1 MQHSTVSTNTLF
13 KPFKTN
19 LVHCS
24 DVNTHLWELSF
35 PCKKCKYTSLPGDK
49 RVVRMVVLLQHVA
62 HYLAAAVFFYIILHW
77 QKFRWVQLFRW
88 KHFFFFFKA
97 ELPAFVLLLR
107 QQSSLIQINK
117 GAAFVHAGLMLVWT
131 LLIALPGLIQWEP
144 VIDFTNTHYEQRW
157 RELEVTGTWPD
168 TVATQTR
175 LIASVEVYGRMSA
188 FYLFFGKNLCF
199 PSLQY
204 EIIWCCF
211 WWGEQMGICQL

>member
-1 MQHSTVSTNTLF
+1 MQ
-13 KPFKTN
+13 
-19 LVHCS
+19 VH
-24 DVNTHLWELSF
+24 LIA
-35 PCKKCKYTSLPGDK
+35 
-49 RVVRMVVLLQHVA
+49 R
-62 HYLAAAVFFYIILHW
+62 W
-77 QKFRWVQLFRW
+77 QKSSSYGSTTPACGTLLGRCCVFLYNIALAEVPLSSAFLLET
-88 KHFFFFFKA
+88 FFFFFKA

-144 VIDFTNTHYEQRW
+144 VIDFTNTHHEQRW

-168 TVATQTR
+168 AVATQTR
-175 LIASVEVYGRMSA
+175 LITSVEVYGRMSA